1 MLRDRNF
8 LLLWLAQSISRA
20 GDTFTFLALAIRVDS
35 LFEQA
40 GDSAR
45 ALGTL
50 LFAFALPQ
58 LVFGLFAGTL
68 VDRWD
73 RRRVMV
79 AADLTRAALVPAFL
93 LLRTPADLAWALAV
107 AFAHSTASILFY
119 PARGALLPAMV
130 DCEQLMKANGMLQVS
145 DTAARLAGPILA
157 GIVVGRWG
165 TAPAFLLDSLSFV
178 VSAVLL
184 VGIGGVRTRLARGGE
199 EVNAWRDLREGVRY
213 AMASRLLQGVTLGLG
228 LALLGV
234 GGVDTLF
241 VPYLRHSFQAPPE
254 AMGVVMTA
262 QGMGMLIGGLVVG
275 RLGDRARPLAVSVVA
290 MIVLALGIAGIG
302 AAADYFWVLA
312 AAVVI
317 GLSLPPVNAGLQTLL
332 QQGVPAEMLGRAGS
346 VVDTVLTVSQLTSVA
361 GAGWVAAWVG
371 VRPAF
376 VVAGA
381 LIGGGGLLLGWRLR
395 GVALRWQ
402 PAPAGGQA

>member
-20 GDTFTFLALAIRVDS
+20 GDAFTFLALAIRVDS

-40 GDSAR
+40 GASAR

-73 RRRVMV
+73 RRWVMI
-79 AADLTRAALVPAFL
+79 AADLGRAALMPAFL
-93 LLRTPADLAWALAV
+93 LLRTPADLPWALAV

-119 PARGALLPAMV
+119 PARIALLPAMV
-130 DCEQLMKANGMLQVS
+130 DSEELMKANGMLQVC
-145 DTAARLAGPILA
+145 DTAARLAGPVLA
-157 GIVVGRWG
+157 GFVVGRWG
-165 TAPAFLLDSLSFV
+165 TAPALLLDSLSFFG
-178 VSAVLL
+178 SAVLL
-184 VGIGGVRTRLARGGE
+184 AGIAGVRTRLAREDEG
-199 EVNAWRDLREGVRY
+199 VSAWHDLREGVRY
-213 AMASRLLQGVTLGLG
+213 VLASRLLRGVTLGLG
-228 LALLGV
+228 LALLGA

-241 VPYLRHSFQAPPE
+241 VPYLRQSFQAPPE

-262 QGMGMLIGGLVVG
+262 QGVGMLVGGLVVG
-275 RLGDRARPLAVSVVA
+275 RLGDRARPLAESVIA
-290 MIVLALGIAGIG
+290 MIVLALGIVGLG

-312 AAVVI
+312 AAVVV

-346 VVDTVLTVSQLTSVA
+346 VVDTALTVSQLTSVA

-371 VRPAF
+371 VRPTF

-402 PAPAGGQA
+402 PVPADGQV